1 MSTKSLERL
10 LYCLMVVTMLIGIC
24 GLVQSCKEE
33 DPQNVVMYTKEGK
46 PITVSVVPARRAT
59 APPERKVGT
68 NFMECNDSNLSVTYR
83 CIEYVN
89 IYDSGYVIVY
99 TNNGVSIVQSRG
111 SQ

>member
-1 MSTKSLERL
+1 MSRL
-10 LYCLMVVTMLIGIC
+10 DRWCVVVFLLIFLLLIC
-24 GLVQSCKEE
+24 GIVQGCKEE
-33 DPQNVVMYTKEGK
+33 DPQNVVVYTKEGK
-46 PITVSVVPARRAT
+46 PITVSVVPARRAA
-59 APPERKVGT
+59 APSERKVGT

-99 TNNGVSIVQSRG
+99 TNNGVSVVQSRG